1 MTIDS
6 RVARRWRAASK
17 PHILC
22 VNVDTASGERGKA
35 LIPSSLTLFREGKP
49 MSSKKGFTPEEI
61 DAWFA
66 EEENSNVSDTFQDIT
81 DPAEKYAKS
90 QLRVVRES
98 KDYQLDYLRHALRPD
113 KELIDTDPG
122 YQRRLRWGNKKRSLL
137 IESLLMNIPIPSVF
151 LFETDYNK
159 YEVID
164 GRQRLETI
172 NSFLSN
178 NFALSGLEYWSEL
191 NRKRFNDLPQVLQL
205 GLLRRSISA
214 VVLLAETKVVDEDG
228 LDVRRVL
235 FDRLNTGGVRLNPQE
250 LRNALY
256 PGPLNALLISLARTD
271 EFTRIWDIPA
281 YSPTENDDPSEALLK
296 NPLFSSLADA
306 ELVLRFFA
314 LRDAI
319 RNGRTG
325 SLRRILDRY
334 MAENSTR
341 DDSSLLPMRHEYV
354 SLLNRLTSVFEGAP
368 FRLPKTK
375 RASRP
380 LYDAMMIAL
389 GERPELAIENYP
401 KSIRDKLANSLADKD
416 KYEILIGRGNTMDS
430 IKDRVALASE
440 ILEG

>member
-1 MTIDS
+1 VKYFAKFNKLYFLDVELMS
-6 RVARRWRAASK
+6 R
-17 PHILC
+17 
-22 VNVDTASGERGKA
+22 
-35 LIPSSLTLFREGKP
+35 
-49 MSSKKGFTPEEI
+49 KKGYTLEEI
-61 DAWFA
+61 DNWFA
-66 EEENSNVSDTFQDIT
+66 EEENDNASDTFQKII

-137 IESLLMNIPIPSVF
+137 IESLLMNIPIPSIF
-151 LFETDYNK
+151 LFETDYNQ

-172 NSFLSN
+172 NAFLSN
-178 NFALSGLEYWSEL
+178 DFSLTGLEYWPEL
-191 NRKRFNDLPQVLQL
+191 NRQRFDDLPTVLQR

-214 VVLLAETKVVDEDG
+214 VVLLAETNVVSDDG

-235 FDRLNTGGVRLNPQE
+235 FDRLNTGGLRLNPQE

-271 EFTRIWDIPA
+271 EFTKIWDIPK
-281 YSPTENDDPSEALLK
+281 YHPDENEKPSTELLK
-296 NPLFSSLADA
+296 NPLYGSLADA

-314 LRDAI
+314 LRDAV
-319 RNGRTG
+319 RNHRSG
-325 SLRRILDRY
+325 SLRKILDRY
-334 MAENSTR
+334 MAENSSL
-341 DDSSLLPMRHEYV
+341 DSQTLLSMRNEFV
-354 SLLNRLTSVFEGAP
+354 SLLTRLTTTFNGLP
-368 FRLPKTK
+368 FRLPKTR

-380 LYDAMMIAL
+380 MYDAMMIAL
-389 GERPELAIENYP
+389 SEKPALAIENH
-401 KSIRDKLANSLADKD
+401 STAIRARLDSALKD
-416 KYEILIGRGNTMDS
+416 KNEYEILIGRGNTMDS
-430 IKDRVALASE
+430 IKDRVHLASK